1 VSLVRIVLVGFMG
14 SGKSTVGQ
22 VVAGRLRWHFRDLDT
37 VIEERARKS
46 VARIFAEDGE
56 ERFRALE
63 LAAARESQALYE
75 YVIAAGGGAFAQP
88 ETRAALATEGAVT
101 VWLRCDMETLLAR
114 LPSDGSRPLARNRE
128 TIRRLLEA
136 REPSYRLAD
145 TIVDATGGPALV
157 AERVVEAV
165 LPERARSQNE
175 GR

>member
-1 VSLVRIVLVGFMG
+1 MSLVRIVLVGFMG

-37 VIEERARKS
+37 MIETRAGKS

-56 ERFRALE
+56 RHFRALE
-63 LAAARESQALYE
+63 LAAATESQALYE
-75 YVIAAGGGAFAQP
+75 YVISPGGGAFAQP
-88 ETRAALATEGAVT
+88 DTRAALAAPGAVT
-101 VWLRCDMETLLAR
+101 VWLRCDMETILAR
-114 LPSDGSRPLARNRE
+114 LPADGSRPLAQNRE

-145 TIVDATGGPALV
+145 KVVDATGGPASV

-165 LPERARSQNE
+165 MPERARAQNE